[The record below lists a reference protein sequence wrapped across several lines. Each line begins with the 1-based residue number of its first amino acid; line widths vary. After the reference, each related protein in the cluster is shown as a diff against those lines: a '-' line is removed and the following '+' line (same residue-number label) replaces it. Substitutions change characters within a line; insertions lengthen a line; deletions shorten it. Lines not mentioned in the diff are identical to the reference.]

1 MSASLLQLNEEIKKE
16 ADAMLHEKGLLAL
29 LRTFGT
35 PHVSGSYA
43 LDLMTWRDLDIYLEV
58 DELKEDRFFSLGG
71 QLASLLMPV
80 KMSFRNETIA
90 KTPGLPEGFYW
101 GIYMGNERKGAWKI
115 DIWAVHSAECKRL
128 LDYCT
133 AIQEKL
139 DKEKA
144 VRILAIKSCCW
155 QDPEYRRSYS
165 SMDIYTAVLDEG
177 IRDMEGF
184 ELFRR
189 SRKQPACR

>member
-16 ADAMLHEKGLLAL
+16 ADALLHEKGLLAL
-29 LRTFGT
+29 LRSFGT

-43 LDLMTWRDLDIYLEV
+43 LDLMTWRDLDIYLEME
-58 DELKEDRFFSLGG
+58 DLKESSFFSLGG

-90 KTPGLPEGFYW
+90 KTPGLPQGFYW
-101 GIYMGNERKGAWKI
+101 GIYLGNERKDAWKI

-128 LDYCT
+128 LDYCMG
-133 AIQEKL
+133 IQEKL
-139 DKEKA
+139 DKQKSTQ
-144 VRILAIKSCCW
+144 ILAIKSCCW

-165 SMDIYTAVLDEG
+165 SMDIYTAVLEEG
-177 IRDMEGF
+177 ITDMEGF
-184 ELFRR
+184 KRYRR
-189 SRKQPACR
+189 SNKQ

>member
-1 MSASLLQLNEEIKKE
+1 MSNSLLQLNEAIKKE
-16 ADAMLHEKGLLAL
+16 ADTMLHEKGLLAL
-29 LRTFGT
+29 LRSFGT

-58 DELKEDRFFSLGG
+58 EELNESRFFSLGG

-90 KTPGLPEGFYW
+90 KTPGLPEGLYW
-101 GIYMGNERKGAWKI
+101 GIYLGNERKGAWKI
-115 DIWAVHSAECKRL
+115 DIWAVLTAECKRL
-128 LDYCT
+128 LDYCA
-133 AIQEKL
+133 AIQGKL
-139 DKEKA
+139 NEQKA
-144 VRILAIKSCCW
+144 TQILAIKSRCW

-184 ELFRR
+184 ERYRR
-189 SRKQPACR
+189 SNKQ

>member
-1 MSASLLQLNEEIKKE
+1 MSATLLQLNEEIKKE
-16 ADAMLHEKGLLAL
+16 ADALLYEKGLLAL
-29 LRTFGT
+29 LSSFGT

-43 LDLMTWRDLDIYLEV
+43 LDLMTWRDLDIYLEM
-58 DELKEDRFFSLGG
+58 EEMKEDRFFSLGG

-90 KTPGLPEGFYW
+90 KTPGLPDGFYW
-101 GIYMGNERKGAWKI
+101 GIYLGNERKGDWKI
-115 DIWAVHSAECKRL
+115 DIWAIHAAECKRL
-128 LDYCT
+128 LDYCMG
-133 AIQEKL
+133 IQEKL
-139 DKEKA
+139 DKQKSA
-144 VRILAIKSCCW
+144 RILAIKSCCW

-184 ELFRR
+184 ERYR
-189 SRKQPACR
+189 SSNKQ